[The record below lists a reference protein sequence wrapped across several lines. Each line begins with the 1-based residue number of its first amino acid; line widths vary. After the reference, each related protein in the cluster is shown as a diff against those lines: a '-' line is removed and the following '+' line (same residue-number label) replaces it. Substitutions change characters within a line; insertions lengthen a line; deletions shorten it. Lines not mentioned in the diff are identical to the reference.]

1 MGSPRVIARSNDEV
15 HSRILRLVGAHEV
28 VNPELEF
35 GERLANHLVYRQVL
49 GELPLGD
56 DLVMTQMSPPR
67 GLFGKALS
75 EIHLPRRYGITVVA
89 IRRGKKTILLPEP
102 NETVREEDTIVVVS
116 REGAVARLVE
126 ENE

>member
-1 MGSPRVIARSNDEV
+1 
-15 HSRILRLVGAHEV
+15 
-28 VNPELEF
+28 
-35 GERLANHLVYRQVL
+35 
-49 GELPLGD
+49 
-56 DLVMTQMSPPR
+56 
-67 GLFGKALS
+67 LS